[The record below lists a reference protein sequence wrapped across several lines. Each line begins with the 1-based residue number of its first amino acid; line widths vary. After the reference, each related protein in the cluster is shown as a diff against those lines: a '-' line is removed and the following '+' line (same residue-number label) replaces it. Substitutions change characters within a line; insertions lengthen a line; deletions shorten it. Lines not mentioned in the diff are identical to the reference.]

1 MVSRSKRKERRSVT
15 FPHITWWF
23 SRPRMS
29 FSGEAEREE
38 LRERKKLR
46 EREREKE
53 REKERKIE
61 R

>member
-38 LRERKKLR
+38 LRGR
-46 EREREKE
+46 EREGEGEGE
-53 REKERKIE
+53 REKLRVSE
-61 R
+61 